1 MFIALIPFLMTKGS
15 FQGTVPQAMLF
26 PALSPSAS
34 LIVIWICFPSGS
46 ADSCSGSEPAP
57 VVPKIVRHENLAE
70 GCDFL

>member
-34 LIVIWICFPSGS
+34 LIVIWICFPSDS
-46 ADSCSGSEPAP
+46 ADSC
-57 VVPKIVRHENLAE
+57 
-70 GCDFL
+70 